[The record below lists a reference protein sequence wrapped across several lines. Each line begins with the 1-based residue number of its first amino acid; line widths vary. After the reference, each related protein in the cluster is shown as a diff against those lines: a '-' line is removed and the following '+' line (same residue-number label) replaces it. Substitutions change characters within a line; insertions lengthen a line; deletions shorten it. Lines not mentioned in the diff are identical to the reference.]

1 MQKVCSIQCL
11 VFLILQNVLCGL
23 SVWVVN
29 NTVTDVSSLNST
41 PRKESGIL
49 RDILNQESVVRFSM
63 VQKMQEFTM
72 DVIEM
77 KKNNDVLMRKL
88 EVLTE
93 EQITSKEKMS
103 KLRKENENM
112 KYQIRTLQNDVN
124 IMNVTLEKVSI
135 ICGTYGKEINEL
147 RRICENQHK
156 NVTDVR
162 ENMAEK
168 QEVDQQRAAL
178 KMMEG
183 ELKNLSLTANSTIQG
198 FVRDINGS
206 IHEKVATNSK
216 NILEQRSE
224 LDAIHSDLSIVL
236 RQLKN
241 RDGYKVKSNFLDQN
255 GTNIGKGDPSLESLK
270 ETGNIRDVSAIKDGV
285 RLVNGESWMEGRVE
299 IYEDGD
305 WGTICDENWD
315 TRDASVV
322 CKTIGFSYGTPVV
335 YRRGVKPIV
344 MGNVSCDGSELN
356 IRSCPH
362 SSAQKCKSRNV
373 AGVACTN

>member
-1 MQKVCSIQCL
+1 MQKVCFIQCL
-11 VFLILQNVLCGL
+11 VFLILQNVLFGL
-23 SVWVVN
+23 SLLVVN
-29 NTVTDVSSLNST
+29 NTETDVSSLNST

-49 RDILNQESVVRFSM
+49 RDILNQESMVRFSM

-77 KKNNDVLMRKL
+77 KKNNDFLMRKL

-93 EQITSKEKMS
+93 EQITSKDKMS
-103 KLRKENENM
+103 ELIKENENM
-112 KYQIRTLQNDVN
+112 KYQIRALQNDVN
-124 IMNVTLEKVSI
+124 VMNVTLEKVSI
-135 ICGTYGKEINEL
+135 IFETYGKEINEL
-147 RRICENQHK
+147 RRICENQRK

-162 ENMAEK
+162 ENMVEK
-168 QEVDQQRAAL
+168 QEMDQQRAAL

-183 ELKNLSLTANSTIQG
+183 ELQTLSLTVNSTIQG

-216 NILEQRSE
+216 TILEQRSE
-224 LDAIHSDLSIVL
+224 LDDIHSDLSIVL

-241 RDGYKVKSNFLDQN
+241 RDRYIVKSNMLDQN
-255 GTNIGKGDPSLESLK
+255 VTSIDKGDSNLESFK
-270 ETGNIRDVSAIKDGV
+270 ETDNIRDVSAIKDGV
-285 RLVNGESWMEGRVE
+285 RLVNGESWMEGHVE

-322 CKTIGFSYGTPVV
+322 CKTIGFSYG
-335 YRRGVKPIV
+335 
-344 MGNVSCDGSELN
+344 
-356 IRSCPH
+356 
-362 SSAQKCKSRNV
+362 
-373 AGVACTN
+373 